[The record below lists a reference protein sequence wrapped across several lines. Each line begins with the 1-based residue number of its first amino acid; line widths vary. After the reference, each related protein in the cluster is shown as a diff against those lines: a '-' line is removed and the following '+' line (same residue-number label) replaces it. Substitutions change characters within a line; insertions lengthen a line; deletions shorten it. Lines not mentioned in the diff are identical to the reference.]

1 MTVCC
6 ASCRRSSVSRVRPI
20 PLPPRVNRATSTT
33 EEDHGEQ
40 PQAGPADCHDNGI
53 TSDAQETS
61 HPSSGD
67 NAPNQL
73 SPEEIKGEE
82 SKNIDEED
90 KLESHNNELVAEL
103 KEEASAIRAEDS
115 GVETD
120 ESTKVCSQLDGKLDS
135 YGPRTEEQLLSPAPK
150 RERENS
156 KSNGMEEMLAIMG
169 AVDAEDP
176 PKLRSSTN
184 NSEGADSDTS
194 QDSLLLDRPN
204 FLHLRVSSKSGHVYT
219 YVPLSQIGGIDI
231 PAGEGRK
238 KRLPSP
244 VQHVK
249 HTFCFAV
256 PERRWVW
263 VWGCGCGGVG
273 VGVGCGC
280 GCGCGN
286 GLG

>member
-1 MTVCC
+1 VTVCC
-6 ASCRRSSVSRVRPI
+6 ASCRRSSVSRVCPI
-20 PLPPRVNRATSTT
+20 PPPPHVNRATSTT

-120 ESTKVCSQLDGKLDS
+120 ESTKVCSQLDGKSDS
-135 YGPRTEEQLLSPAPK
+135 YGLRTEEQLLSSAPK

-156 KSNGMEEMLAIMG
+156 N
-169 AVDAEDP
+169 
-176 PKLRSSTN
+176 
-184 NSEGADSDTS
+184 
-194 QDSLLLDRPN
+194 Q
-204 FLHLRVSSKSGHVYT
+204 
-219 YVPLSQIGGIDI
+219 PLSWL
-231 PAGEGRK
+231 ARMK
-238 KRLPSP
+238 N
-244 VQHVK
+244 
-249 HTFCFAV
+249 TNA
-256 PERRWVW
+256 
-263 VWGCGCGGVG
+263 
-273 VGVGCGC
+273 
-280 GCGCGN
+280 
-286 GLG
+286 